1 MVKIFTSSQFPS
13 DARTMT
19 MLKIFIIL
27 CVVIDVYCSGY
38 RSDSCDG
45 CDYTRIKRAKYFSS
59 SPSKFYNHPPFS
71 PPIRGPFSYTPPPGY
86 TANDVGPPTPSNL
99 RPFKVSKRPNND
111 GLGDEDLHNL
121 FKYLSKKDLD
131 KIVEYAN
138 EKDRYMDRYREESDK
153 SNNYPPDFTYN
164 DNLSNKD
171 QMYESKR
178 LFNSPN
184 KKAYENRYYSS
195 DDDSQNSEYFTNKQS
210 NGPLRNYQAYSQ
222 ESLQTNV
229 FKDEGQ
235 FSFLDAYIQK
245 EIGNISPHNNNLYTD
260 SMTMQEQELP
270 KPINLRTNDHE
281 VSYTNDVIS
290 VVKPETFS
298 YKLENFAELPLM
310 GHENSKLHTVSSY
323 SVPHYY
329 VSIRCCRSLNI

>member
-1 MVKIFTSSQFPS
+1 M
-13 DARTMT
+13 
-19 MLKIFIIL
+19 
-27 CVVIDVYCSGY
+27 IDVYCFGY
-38 RSDSCDG
+38 KSDSCDG

-59 SPSKFYNHPPFS
+59 PPQKIYNRPPFS

-153 SNNYPPDFTYN
+153 NNNYPLDFTHN
-164 DNLSNKD
+164 DYNLSYKD
-171 QMYESKR
+171 QMYDSIR

-195 DDDSQNSEYFTNKQS
+195 DDDSPNSEYFANKQS
-210 NGPLRNYQAYSQ
+210 KGPLRNYQAYSQ
-222 ESLQTNV
+222 ESIQANE

-245 EIGNISPHNNNLYTD
+245 EIGNISPNNNNLYTD
-260 SMTMQEQELP
+260 SMTMQEEELP
-270 KPINLRTNDHE
+270 KPINLRTNDHD

-329 VSIRCCRSLNI
+329 VSIRCSQTLNIFDRI